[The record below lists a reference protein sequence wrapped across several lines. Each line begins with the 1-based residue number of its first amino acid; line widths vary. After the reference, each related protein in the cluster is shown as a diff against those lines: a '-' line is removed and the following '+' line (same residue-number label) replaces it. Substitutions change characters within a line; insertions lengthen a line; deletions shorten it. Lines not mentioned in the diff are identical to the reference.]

1 MLATPQTR
9 LIYYL
14 DVTGGIQARTEQFD
28 YLRALLPADEQ
39 QKLDDLQAM
48 YKTKL
53 EIDAHYTLQKALRWW
68 LYLHVPV
75 SLVLIVLLALHIFAV
90 VYY

>member
-1 MLATPQTR
+1 MQR
-9 LIYYL
+9 
-14 DVTGGIQARTEQFD
+14 
-28 YLRALLPADEQ
+28 
-39 QKLDDLQAM
+39 KLDDLQAM

-75 SLVLIVLLALHIFAV
+75 SIVLIVLLALHIFAV